1 MKKLAALALLV
12 LCIPPALAQ
21 SRYMQARALAFDV
34 LGHQYE
40 NSRTSGDVC
49 ALGLP
54 TEAQRS
60 AISAA
65 LASVEPP
72 LPESPDPKFV
82 AAFVNPALL
91 TERSWLDPLILA
103 TFADDV
109 AMLERMEA
117 AGHPLQERA
126 GGLLQDAVHSG
137 SRQVFD
143 YLLARGAAL
152 DTTNESGATALIVAA
167 ANNRLDMAR
176 VLLQA
181 GASPDLATD
190 SGATVLRYAVG
201 CRNQPMVDLLLA
213 AGAAPDETIR
223 QSAIK
228 RNMRLEAAS
237 GH

>member
-1 MKKLAALALLV
+1 MKKLAVLTLLV
-12 LCIPPALAQ
+12 LSTSPALAE
-21 SRYMQARALAFDV
+21 SRYAHARELAFATLHKQYLDARA
-34 LGHQYE
+34 
-40 NSRTSGDVC
+40 SGDAC
-49 ALGLP
+49 ALGVP
-54 TEAQRS
+54 TDAQRN
-60 AISAA
+60 AISTA

-91 TERSWLDPLILA
+91 IERSWLDPLILA

-181 GASPDLATD
+181 GASPNLATD
-190 SGATVLRYAVG
+190 SGATALRYAVG

>member
-1 MKKLAALALLV
+1 MKKLATLALLV
-12 LCIPPALAQ
+12 LSTSPALAE
-21 SRYMQARALAFDV
+21 SRYAQAREMAFDV

-40 NSRTSGDVC
+40 HARTSGNVC
-49 ALGLP
+49 ALGVP

-65 LASVEPP
+65 LAGVEPP
-72 LPESPDPKFV
+72 SPESPDPRF
-82 AAFVNPALL
+82 AAASVNPALL

-117 AGHPLQERA
+117 SGHPLQERA
-126 GGLLQDAVHSG
+126 GGLLQDAVYAG
-137 SRQVFD
+137 SRQVLD
-143 YLLARGAAL
+143 YLLARGAAP
-152 DTTNESGATALIVAA
+152 DATNESGASALIVAA
-167 ANNRLDMAR
+167 ANDRIDMAP

-181 GASPDLATD
+181 GASPNLAAG
-190 SGATVLRYAVG
+190 SGATALRYAVG

-213 AGAAPDETIR
+213 AGAAPDAAIR

-228 RNMRLEAAS
+228 RNVRLDAAS

>member
-12 LCIPPALAQ
+12 LCTSPALAE
-21 SRYMQARALAFDV
+21 SRYAQARALAFDV

-40 NSRTSGDVC
+40 NAHTSGNVC

-54 TEAQRS
+54 TKAQRS
-60 AISAA
+60 AVSAA

-72 LPESPDPKFV
+72 LPESPDPTFV

-117 AGHPLQERA
+117 SGHPLQERA
-126 GGLLQDAVHSG
+126 GGLLQDAVHAG
-137 SRQVFD
+137 ARQVLD
-143 YLLARGAAL
+143 YLLARGAAP
-152 DTTNESGATALIVAA
+152 DATNESGVSALIVAA
-167 ANNRLDMAR
+167 ANNRIDMAR

-181 GASPDLATD
+181 GASPNLAAG
-190 SGATVLRYAVG
+190 SGATALRYAVG

-213 AGAAPDETIR
+213 AGAAPDEAIR

-228 RNMRLEAAS
+228 RDVRLDAAS

>member
-12 LCIPPALAQ
+12 LSTSPALAE
-21 SRYMQARALAFDV
+21 SRYAQARALAFDA

-40 NSRTSGDVC
+40 SARTSGNVC

-72 LPESPDPKFV
+72 LPESPDPTFV
-82 AAFVNPALL
+82 AASVNPALL

-117 AGHPLQERA
+117 NGHPLQERA
-126 GGLLQDAVHSG
+126 GGLLQDAVHGG
-137 SRQVFD
+137 SRQVLH
-143 YLLARGAAL
+143 YLLAHGAAP
-152 DTTNESGATALIVAA
+152 DATNESGASALIVAA
-167 ANNRLDMAR
+167 ANDRLDMAR

-181 GASPDLATD
+181 GASPDLATGR
-190 SGATVLRYAVG
+190 GATALRYAVG

-213 AGAAPDETIR
+213 AGATPDEAIR
-223 QSAIK
+223 QSAIQ
-228 RNMRLEAAS
+228 RNVRLDTGS

>member
-12 LCIPPALAQ
+12 LCTSPALAE
-21 SRYMQARALAFDV
+21 SRYAQARALAFDV

-40 NSRTSGDVC
+40 NARTSGNVC

-54 TEAQRS
+54 TKAQRS
-60 AISAA
+60 AVSAA

-72 LPESPDPKFV
+72 LPESPDPTFV
-82 AAFVNPALL
+82 AAFVDPALM

-117 AGHPLQERA
+117 SGHPLQERA
-126 GGLLQDAVHSG
+126 GGLLQDAVHAG
-137 SRQVFD
+137 ARQVLD
-143 YLLARGAAL
+143 YLLARGAAP
-152 DTTNESGATALIVAA
+152 DATNESGASALIVAA
-167 ANNRLDMAR
+167 ANNRIDMAR

-181 GASPDLATD
+181 GASPNLAAG
-190 SGATVLRYAVG
+190 SGATALRYAVG

-213 AGAAPDETIR
+213 AGAAPDEAIR

-228 RNMRLEAAS
+228 RDVRLDAAS